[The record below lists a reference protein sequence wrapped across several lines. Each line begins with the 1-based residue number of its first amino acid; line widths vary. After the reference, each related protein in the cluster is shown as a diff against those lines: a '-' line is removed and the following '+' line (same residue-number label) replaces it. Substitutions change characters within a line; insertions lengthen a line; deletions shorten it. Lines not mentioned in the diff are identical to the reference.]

1 MAFVVPAT
9 WKRHSISNDGNS
21 VTYTRPGHT
30 VQKPKLAIVSRTVAQ
45 YDQNRKTWSVP
56 SFRVR
61 VFDGVLN
68 VDGQPDPTRTL
79 YDLTVRASLNSNG
92 AAVVDDVHSDFLV
105 VVNQEDF
112 AENAVGSQDF
122 PVPT

>member
-1 MAFVVPAT
+1 MALVVPAS

-45 YDQNRKTWSVP
+45 YDQKRKSWSVP
-56 SFRVR
+56 SYRVR

-68 VDGQPDPTRTL
+68 ADGQPDPTRTM
-79 YDLTVRASLNSNG
+79 YDLTVRASLNSDG
-92 AAVVDDVHSDFLV
+92 SAVAESVHTDFLLVVDQADFV
-105 VVNQEDF
+105 TNSVGAQE
-112 AENAVGSQDF
+112 F
-122 PVPT
+122 PVPA

>member
-1 MAFVVPAT
+1 MALVVPAT

-30 VQKPKLAIVSRTVAQ
+30 VQKPKLAIVSRTTAQ
-45 YDQNRKTWSVP
+45 YDQNRKSWSVP
-56 SFRVR
+56 SYRVR

-68 VDGQPDPTRTL
+68 ADGQPDPTRTM
-79 YDLTVRASLNSNG
+79 YDLTVRASLNSDG
-92 AAVVDDVHSDFLV
+92 SVVVASVHTDFLLVVD
-105 VVNQEDF
+105 QADF
-112 AENAVGSQDF
+112 AANSVGAQEF